1 MPSNNRNEPD
11 NELDLFEALAAQVFG
26 GTFSILQDVMQGG
39 NGQIHMGNDLPAQGP
54 PVWDDGQDFRKLVK
68 TNRNREETTTTDK
81 ENSQHLTK
89 DEKPGSL
96 HVFID
101 QSEQSRTP
109 QPISIR
115 QKPTSLLDLLF
126 ENHSGFQSKDESTI
140 IDDSQSGTNWSFSSS
155 SSRTVMLEDGS
166 QETVTTKSINGVT
179 ETYKKVVR
187 PDGTIVETVEPKPN
201 QLDWTRPFKQL
212 EDKVNQ
218 AWEDSQPE
226 REQTL
231 VELDRAATSL
241 GKAYTGIRE
250 GIFSRFLNTFLND
263 QSSNDG
269 DRSST

>member
-39 NGQIHMGNDLPAQGP
+39 SGQIHLGTDLPTQGP

-68 TNRNREETTTTDK
+68 NSRNREEATATDN
-81 ENSQHLTK
+81 ENTQHLTR

-101 QSEQSRTP
+101 QSEQNRIP
-109 QPISIR
+109 QPVSIR

-126 ENHSGFQSKDESTI
+126 ENHLGFHNKDESTI
-140 IDDSQSGTNWSFSSS
+140 IDDSQSGT
-155 SSRTVMLEDGS
+155 VLMLEDGS
-166 QETVTTKSINGVT
+166 QETVTTKSINGLT

-187 PDGTIVETVEPKPN
+187 PDGTIVETVEPKQNP
-201 QLDWTRPFKQL
+201 LDWTRPLKQL

-250 GIFSRFLNTFLND
+250 GIFSRLWNAFADDKPPND
-263 QSSNDG
+263 K
-269 DRSST
+269 